1 MTDKKPRRGP
11 QIEVVRRP
19 SIPSGGKPGEP
30 AQPPSPSRSTA
41 PVPGRPAR
49 RFGPSK
55 PPPTPEQINALA
67 RREHVPA
74 RIARGELE
82 GKMKSRTWR
91 KLHAEEAHRFDQ
103 VYALMESNP
112 TLGFEDAFGVLQ
124 SGLAPAQFLERK
136 AKSQKKTAVKQARSA
151 ASNEAVDALLKSLIE
166 QQAELCVVLD
176 ERTLEDELQ
185 AVERVAFQFKR
196 SGRREKL
203 QVLVLARRQVWE
215 RTSASIVRDPQLTQR
230 PAPVIRQ
237 PERRAVSDPR
247 PFTEHIGRT
256 VELVLRN
263 GLILRHRLSAVGP
276 YDLVVGNEQ
285 SELLVPLHGIVR
297 WSPADSSS

>member
-1 MTDKKPRRGP
+1 D
-11 QIEVVRRP
+11 VCRRP
-19 SIPSGGKPGEP
+19 ATPRAPNPGERG
-30 AQPPSPSRSTA
+30 QPPALSRPPAAASS
-41 PVPGRPAR
+41 GRPPR
-49 RFGPSK
+49 RFGPSR

-82 GKMKSRTWR
+82 GKMKCRTWR

-124 SGLAPAQFLERK
+124 RGLAPAEFLERK
-136 AKSQKKTAVKQARSA
+136 AKTQRKTAVKQARSA
-151 ASNEAVDALLKSLIE
+151 ASNDAVDAFLKSLID
-166 QQAELCVVLD
+166 QQPPLCVVLD
-176 ERTLEDELQ
+176 EQTLEDELQ

-203 QVLVLARRQVWE
+203 QVLVLARSEVWE
-215 RTSASIVRDPQLTQR
+215 RISASVSRDPQLTQY
-230 PAPVIRQ
+230 PAPIIRQ

-247 PFTEHIGRT
+247 PFSEHVGRA

-263 GLILRHRLSAVGP
+263 GLSLRQRLRAVGP
-276 YDLVVGNEQ
+276 YDLVVGEEQ
-285 SELLVPLHGIVR
+285 SELLVPLHAIVR
-297 WSPADSSS
+297 WSQADSAS

>member
-1 MTDKKPRRGP
+1 VTDKKPRRGP
-11 QIEVVRRP
+11 QVEVVRRP
-19 SIPSGGKPGEP
+19 SIPSTGKPGEP
-30 AQPPSPSRSTA
+30 SQPAVPSRST
-41 PVPGRPAR
+41 PPTPGRR
-49 RFGPSK
+49 RFGPSR

-82 GKMKSRTWR
+82 GKMKCRTWR

-103 VYALMESNP
+103 VYALMASNP

-136 AKSQKKTAVKQARSA
+136 AKTQKKTAVKQARSA
-151 ASNEAVDALLKSLIE
+151 ISNEAVDALLKSLIE
-166 QQAELCVVLD
+166 QQAPLAVVLD

-203 QVLVLARRQVWE
+203 QVLVLARREVWE
-215 RTSASIVRDPQLTQR
+215 RASASILCDPQLAQR
-230 PAPVIRQ
+230 PAPIIRQ

-247 PFTEHIGRT
+247 PFTEHVGQA

-263 GLILRHRLSAVGP
+263 GLTLRQGLRAVGP
-276 YDLVVGNEQ
+276 YDLLVGDEQ
-285 SELLVPLHGIVR
+285 SELLVPLHAIVR
-297 WSPADSSS
+297 WSPAGSSS